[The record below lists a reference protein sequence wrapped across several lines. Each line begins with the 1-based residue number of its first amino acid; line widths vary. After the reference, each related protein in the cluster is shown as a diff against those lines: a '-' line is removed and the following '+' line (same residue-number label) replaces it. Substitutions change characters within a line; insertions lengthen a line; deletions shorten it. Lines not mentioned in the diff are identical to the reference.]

1 MTINNHIIKRD
12 MFTIKIKTI
21 IMIHSTNSMM
31 KITIKEIIKIMINTK
46 ITMANMIMT
55 DNTITMKVIINKNI
69 KITLINNEE
78 NFLLIYFFISFI
90 NFQNFT
96 NYFGLEVCFF

>member
-1 MTINNHIIKRD
+1 VTINNHIIKRD

-96 NYFGLEVCFF
+96 SYFGLEVCFF

>member
-12 MFTIKIKTI
+12 MITIKIKTI

>member
-1 MTINNHIIKRD
+1 MI
-12 MFTIKIKTI
+12 TIKIKTI

-69 KITLINNEE
+69 KITLINNM
-78 NFLLIYFFISFI
+78 I
-90 NFQNFT
+90 NQI
-96 NYFGLEVCFF
+96 

>member
-12 MFTIKIKTI
+12 MITIKIKTI

-46 ITMANMIMT
+46 ITMANMIMM

-78 NFLLIYFFISFI
+78 IFY
-90 NFQNFT
+90 
-96 NYFGLEVCFF
+96 

>member
-1 MTINNHIIKRD
+1 MI
-12 MFTIKIKTI
+12 TIKIKTI